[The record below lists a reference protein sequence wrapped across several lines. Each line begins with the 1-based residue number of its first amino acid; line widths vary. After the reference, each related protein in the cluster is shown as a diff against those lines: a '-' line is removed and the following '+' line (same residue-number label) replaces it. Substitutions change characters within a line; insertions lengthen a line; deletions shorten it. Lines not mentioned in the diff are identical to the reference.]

1 MPDDEKLFKK
11 LREKCWIGTRR
22 LLNSLKQDGMHTQ
35 SDLSA
40 YDQFDIASVV

>member
-1 MPDDEKLFKK
+1 MHDDEEEFKK
-11 LREKCWIGTRR
+11 LREKCWISTRR

-40 YDQFDIASVV
+40 YDQFDITSVV